1 MKQNKDIVNAY
12 LDNNPLVKEVHE
24 ATFVDNTIVT
34 PHRLID
40 PETGAIARRDSLVH
54 GYVSTN
60 IYRAEE
66 GTWYPGSRFNH
77 NILTTDG
84 RDFMHA
90 QCYTNSS
97 AGTIGA
103 NYLAVSENA
112 GGTGAAHTALAGEIT
127 TFGLAR
133 ALVTSASGS
142 VTHANDSNSTV
153 MDHTFTASGGTFSAV
168 QLCGTFNAA
177 SGVTLVHEATFTS
190 AALADGDKL
199 QIVYTLNLG

>member
-1 MKQNKDIVNAY
+1 MKQNKDIVGEY

-24 ATFVDNTIVT
+24 ATLVDNTIVT

-40 PETGAIARRDSLVH
+40 PETGAIAKRDKLVH

-60 IYRAEE
+60 VYRAET
-66 GTWYPGSRFNH
+66 GTWYPGSRFNP
-77 NILTTDG
+77 NLLTVDG

-90 QCYTNSS
+90 QVYTNSS

-103 NYLAVSENA
+103 NYLAVTENS
-112 GGTGAAHTALAGEIT
+112 GGSSAAHTALAGEIT

-133 ALVTSASGS
+133 ALVTSASGT
-142 VTHANDSNSTV
+142 VTHTNDTNSTV
-153 MDHTFTASGGTFSAV
+153 FDHTFTASGGTFAAV
-168 QLCGTFNAA
+168 QMCGTFNAA